1 MSLKNQISTL
11 FIDIGGVLLTN
22 GWDRKARKLASVF
35 FDLEYDELEE
45 RHHLTFDT
53 YEVGKLS
60 LKEYLKR
67 IVFYEDRPF
76 TMEEFQVFMF
86 KQSNPFPEMISLI
99 KSLKEIYGLKVAVI
113 SNEGRELT
121 EFRIA
126 TFKLNEFVDFFIS
139 SSFVHFR
146 KPDIDIFKIALDT
159 AQVSPKNALYIDDRL
174 MFVQV
179 AEELGLK
186 GIHHIDYQ
194 STVAKLA
201 SFGLEINEESGS

>member
-1 MSLKNQISTL
+1 MKGKNQISTL

-22 GWDRKARKLASVF
+22 GWDRKARKLACVVF
-35 FDLEYDELEE
+35 NLDYDELEE

-60 LKEYLKR
+60 LQEYLKR
-67 IVFYEDRPF
+67 IVFYQDRPF
-76 TMEEFQVFMF
+76 SPAEFQVFMF
-86 KQSNPFPEMISLI
+86 KQSNPFPEMINLI
-99 KSLKEIYGLKVAVI
+99 KKIKEKYRLKVAVI

-121 EFRIA
+121 EFRIS
-126 TFKLNEFVDFFIS
+126 TFKLTEFVDFFIS

-159 AQVSPKNALYIDDRL
+159 AQVARQNALYIDDRL

-186 GIHHIDYQ
+186 GIHHVDYH
-194 STVAKLA
+194 STVSKLA
-201 SFGLEINEESGS
+201 SFGLDINEG